1 VKKVIV
7 TLIICGIAFLSASGQ
22 TIPENDAAMIDEL
35 INSTITIKK
44 VPIESE
50 ALAKVFNGTFYR
62 VTPTYNRNGGV
73 SSCEEYFLVIHN
85 GKISELEDISET
97 KPLDFL
103 FSLLKKDYTIK
114 NESEAKIFESALD
127 AIYPVDWSVDA
138 EDKKSLQQDGKWL
151 FLRGDFFG
159 SKKGFVITLD
169 QNAGI
174 SQISYDL
181 EAVKAE

>member
-1 VKKVIV
+1 
-7 TLIICGIAFLSASGQ
+7 
-22 TIPENDAAMIDEL
+22 M
-35 INSTITIKK
+35 
-44 VPIESE
+44 
-50 ALAKVFNGTFYR
+50 
-62 VTPTYNRNGGV
+62 
-73 SSCEEYFLVIHN
+73 VIHN

-103 FSLLKKDYTIK
+103 FSLLRKEFTIK

-174 SQISYDL
+174 AQISYDL

>member
-1 VKKVIV
+1 VKKAIV
-7 TLIICGIAFLSASGQ
+7 TLIICGIAFLSVSGQ

-35 INSTITIKK
+35 INSTITINK

-50 ALAKVFNGTFYR
+50 ALARVFNGTFYKA
-62 VTPTYNRNGGV
+62 TPTYNHNGGIA
-73 SSCEEYFLVIHN
+73 SCEEYYMVIYN
-85 GKISELEDISET
+85 GKVTELENTGET
-97 KPLDFL
+97 ITLDFL
-103 FSLLKKDYTIK
+103 YSLLKKGITVKD
-114 NESEAKIFESALD
+114 ESEAGNFESALD

-138 EDKKSLQQDGKWL
+138 EDKKYLQQDGKWL

-169 QNAGI
+169 QNSGI

-181 EAVKAE
+181 EAIKVE